1 MLIGGNGQQMSGDQ
15 EILQIGHQA
24 YQVNHLRHYME
35 WKNELREKEIER
47 EECVHQIDKLKQQV

>member
-1 MLIGGNGQQMSGDQ
+1 MNGDQ

>member
-1 MLIGGNGQQMSGDQ
+1 MNTDQ

-24 YQVNHLRHYME
+24 YLLTQLRHHME

-47 EECVHQIDKLKQQV
+47 EECVYQISKLKQQVWY